1 MALPRVNETL
11 NFSMKIPST
20 GERVKYRPY
29 LVKEEKVLLQAFESG
44 DLQTCLESMVDTLE
58 SCLDAKK
65 KINVASLATF
75 DIEYMFTQVR
85 SKSVGET
92 SSILVKCTECEE
104 QNPYEVDLEA
114 LEVSIDDKDA
124 MVQITEEIA
133 VEMRYPTYESLLS
146 GDVDKLKE
154 EDTDTALQMIAGSIK
169 TVYTEDEVIDCA
181 SQPIEEMIEFVSSM
195 TATQL
200 QGLSKFL
207 EDMPSV
213 RHEAKF
219 VCSKCGAENSVEL
232 KGLADF
238 F

>member
-44 DLQTCLESMVDTLE
+44 DLQTCLEAMVDTLE
-58 SCLDAKK
+58 SCIDQKK
-65 KINVASLATF
+65 KVEVSTLATF

-92 SSILVKCTECEE
+92 SSILVKCQECEE
-104 QNPYEVDLEA
+104 QNPYEVDLES
-114 LEVSIDDKDA
+114 LEVEMNDKDA
-124 MVQITEEIA
+124 IVQITEDIA
-133 VEMRYPTYESLLS
+133 VEMKYPTYESLLS
-146 GDVDKLKE
+146 GDVEKLKE

-181 SQPIEEMIEFVSSM
+181 SQPLEEMVEFVSSM

-200 QGLSKFL
+200 QSLSKFL
-207 EDMPSV
+207 EDMPAV
-213 RHEAKF
+213 KHEAKF
-219 VCSKCGAENSVEL
+219 TCASCGAENSVEL